1 MWNDVN
7 LGINVNLKA
16 MKLFGIEAATYFALI
31 TQILPRVAAKNTA
44 DENEIYGLYNVN
56 ERIRLKFGQEYGI
69 SIKSVHMEGTQVRI
83 KLPYVI
89 EENGA

>member
-44 DENEIYGLYNVN
+44 DENG
-56 ERIRLKFGQEYGI
+56 FF
-69 SIKSVHMEGTQVRI
+69 SIDR
-83 KLPYVI
+83 
-89 EENGA
+89 NA